1 MKQTHMLFK
10 ISLLAFAVL
19 AFLSGC
25 SSEPTS
31 TIEVSSD
38 GTASISQDQRA
49 ISISQDNTGIKG
61 ERIQHYEVLDSNVTF
76 TQTINGHHFEVLD
89 GNVTYNGKEISRPE
103 GSTLKIREVGSTIF
117 IYVDDKLV
125 QELQID
131 E

>member
-1 MKQTHMLFK
+1 MKQTHMLSK

-31 TIEVSSD
+31 TIEIPSD
-38 GTASISQDQRA
+38 GTTSIS
-49 ISISQDNTGIKG
+49 
-61 ERIQHYEVLDSNVTF
+61 
-76 TQTINGHHFEVLD
+76 INGNQFQVRE
-89 GNVTYNGKEISRPE
+89 GNVTYNGQKIAVPE
-103 GSTLKIREVGSTIF
+103 NSTLKITHNNKSVF

-125 QELQID
+125 YE

>member
-31 TIEVSSD
+31 TIEIPSD
-38 GTASISQDQRA
+38 GTTSIS
-49 ISISQDNTGIKG
+49 
-61 ERIQHYEVLDSNVTF
+61 
-76 TQTINGHHFEVLD
+76 INGNQFQVRE
-89 GNVTYNGKEISRPE
+89 GNVTYNGQKIAVPE
-103 GSTLKIREVGSTIF
+103 NSTLKITHKNKSVF
-117 IYVDDKLV
+117 IYADDKLV
-125 QELQID
+125 YE

>member
-31 TIEVSSD
+31 TIEIPSD
-38 GTASISQDQRA
+38 GTTSIS
-49 ISISQDNTGIKG
+49 
-61 ERIQHYEVLDSNVTF
+61 
-76 TQTINGHHFEVLD
+76 INGNQFQVRE
-89 GNVTYNGKEISRPE
+89 GNVTYNGQKIAVPE
-103 GSTLKIREVGSTIF
+103 NSTLKIAHNNKSVF
-117 IYVDDKLV
+117 IYADDKLV
-125 QELQID
+125 HE